1 VGGTDEGEQ
10 VTARLTKDTADLV
23 RSAAESL
30 GATLEDFAVEAMR
43 RYAADT
49 MADRRLFGATDDA
62 WRELTDLLGGPA
74 PDEATRLRELL
85 EDRPDEESR

>member
-1 VGGTDEGEQ
+1 VGGTDRDEQ
-10 VTARLTKDTADLV
+10 VAVRLTGETAELV

-49 MADRRLFGATDDA
+49 MADRRLFGATDEA
-62 WRELTDLLGGPA
+62 WGELEALLGGPA
-74 PDEATRLRELL
+74 PDEAPRLRELL
-85 EDRPDEESR
+85 EDGPDEDGR